1 MIFRRTK
8 KILRSHDLEADEILL
23 DVHNAPAFDT
33 HQLEGRVVAPISKR
47 TLRAFSITVTALF
60 VFFVLRL
67 MYLQISQHSMYAT
80 RSQQNSLDHIP
91 VLADRGIIYDRS
103 GTELAWNTVDPET
116 GEARRAY
123 IPTPGFAAV
132 LGYVSYPAKDTSGNF
147 YQTAIIGKAGV
158 EKDFDTT
165 LTGINGVNLVE
176 KDVGHEILSQSV
188 FNAPVAGQNLS
199 LAIDAGIQ
207 SVLYKGITD
216 LMTSADFKGGAGLV
230 MDIHTGELRAI
241 TSAPEFDPAILSLG
255 KDTEQIHR
263 YLTDSARPFLNR
275 ALDGL
280 YTPGSIVK
288 PFFAMAA
295 LTEHIVTPSTII
307 VSTGQIS
314 IPNPYN
320 KNSVTVFKDNA
331 AHGPVNIEQALA
343 VSSNIYFYEIG
354 GGFKNQPGLGI
365 DKLGSYAERFG
376 IGEKT
381 GVNLS
386 GEIEGNVP
394 SIAWKAKRFPGDP
407 WRIGDTYNTSIGQ
420 YGFQVTP
427 IQMVRAVAA
436 VASDG
441 VLVTPT
447 ITSGGTPQ
455 TINLNL
461 ARADFDVV
469 KAGMRLSTT
478 SGTTTALNIPELH
491 VAAKSGTAQIKNN
504 TRVNSWVIGFFPYEN
519 PKYAFAVL
527 MENGPKVTTS
537 AVHAFRPVIDYFVA
551 HPELL

>member
-8 KILRSHDLEADEILL
+8 RIPASHELQADEILL

-47 TLRAFSITVTALF
+47 TLRAFSGTITILF
-60 VFFVLRL
+60 VLFLGRL
-67 MYLQISQHSMYAT
+67 IYLQIAQHAAYAT

-91 VLADRGIIYDRS
+91 VLADRGIIYDRN
-103 GTELAWNTVDPET
+103 GTELAWNTVDPDT

-123 IPTPGFAAV
+123 ISTPGFAAV

-158 EKDFDTT
+158 EKDFDQS

-188 FNAPVAGQNLS
+188 FNAPVAGQNISLS
-199 LAIDAGIQ
+199 IDSGIQ
-207 SVLYKGITD
+207 GVLYKGITD

-241 TSAPEFDPAILSLG
+241 TSAPEFDPAVLSLG

-295 LTEHIVTPSTII
+295 LTEHIVTPNTII

-314 IPNPYN
+314 VPNPYN

-331 AHGPVNIEQALA
+331 VHGPVNIEEALA

-354 GGFKNQPGLGI
+354 GGYKNQPGLGI
-365 DKLGSYAERFG
+365 DKLGNYAELFG

-441 VLVTPT
+441 MLVTPT
-447 ITSGGTPQ
+447 ITNGATPQ
-455 TINLNL
+455 TTPLNL
-461 ARADFDVV
+461 AKADFDVV

-478 SGTTTALNIPELH
+478 SGTTTALNVPELH

-504 TRVNSWVIGFFPYEN
+504 TRVNSWVIGFFPYED